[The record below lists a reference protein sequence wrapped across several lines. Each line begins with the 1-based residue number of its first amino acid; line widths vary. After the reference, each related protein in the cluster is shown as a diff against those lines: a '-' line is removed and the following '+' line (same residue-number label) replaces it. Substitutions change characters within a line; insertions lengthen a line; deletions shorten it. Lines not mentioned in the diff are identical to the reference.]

1 MSERHDELPGRVA
14 VETFAPPALLAAFER
29 EMDLQFPIYGDPGR
43 AAYEAFGLGRG
54 SVARVWLDPRVWR
67 SYAKLVGRG
76 RRMHAVREDTL
87 QLGGDVVLDAEGR
100 VRWTYRSR
108 GPEDR
113 PSVDEL
119 IAALGLPE
127 PALG

>member
-1 MSERHDELPGRVA
+1 VSKRHDELGGRV
-14 VETFAPPALLAAFER
+14 VVVTFAPPALLAAFER
-29 EMDLQFPIYGDPGR
+29 EMGLPFPVYGDPDR
-43 AAYEAFGLGRG
+43 AAYEAFGLNRA

-67 SYAKLVGRG
+67 SYAKLLSRG
-76 RRMHAVREDTL
+76 RRMHRVREDSL
-87 QLGGDVVLDAEGR
+87 QLGGDVVLDADGR

-127 PALG
+127 TAVG